1 MLEQAKRFGLV
12 GLLATA
18 VHLLVGSTLILW
30 GLAPERANPVAFC
43 VAFCVSFAGHYTYS
57 FATVG
62 ASFWPSAFRFALAAV
77 AGFSVNQFVL
87 VTLVSSG
94 RLNPLPS
101 LFVSTF
107 FATSIVFL
115 LSKFWAFR
123 GRTPRIQH

>member
-30 GLAPERANPVAFC
+30 GIAPELANPVAFC
-43 VAFCVSFAGHYTYS
+43 FAFCVSFAGHYTYS
-57 FATVG
+57 FAAVG
-62 ASFWPSAFRFALAAV
+62 ASFWPSAFRFALVAV
-77 AGFSVNQFVL
+77 AGFSVNQSIL

-94 RLNPLPS
+94 RLNPVPS

-123 GRTPRIQH
+123 GRKPRVQH